1 MSTIIGKIIMAN
13 RSFMN
18 YEFSLHKN
26 RSLNDFL
33 PDKRGIFLSAL
44 ATLAVCLISI
54 LIADRPIALA
64 MRSVAPSI
72 RTFFSYVTLFGNSTP
87 YLTFLGMIFILF
99 YPASKS
105 ESWRSHA
112 EVLRKYALFSFFIF
126 VSIAL
131 SGILTDVLKVI
142 FARYRPVM
150 LYNERKYGF
159 IFFRTSP
166 AKLLSFPS
174 GHANT
179 IAAFMTALYLIK
191 PRYRFIYL
199 LIALMVMASRIVI
212 GKHFVS
218 DVVAGAYLGVLT
230 TYYLRGFF
238 LLHHV
243 DIFSKH
249 PHPVR

>member
-18 YEFSLHKN
+18 HEFSLYRN
-26 RSLNDFL
+26 RSLNDFF
-33 PDKRGIFLSAL
+33 PDKRDVFLTVLAAL
-44 ATLAVCLISI
+44 TACLIAI
-54 LIADRPIALA
+54 LFVDRPIALA
-64 MRSVAPSI
+64 MRSAAPPI
-72 RTFFSYVTLFGNSTP
+72 RQFFSYVTLFGNSTP
-87 YLTFLGMIFILF
+87 YLILFGIIFILF

-105 ESWRSHA
+105 ERWKDHA
-112 EVLRKYALFSFFIF
+112 GFLRKYALISFFIF

-131 SGILTDVLKVI
+131 SGILTDALKVI

-150 LYNERKYGF
+150 LYNEGKYGF

-166 AKLLSFPS
+166 AKVLSFPS

-179 IAAFMTALYLIK
+179 IAAFMTALYLLK
-191 PRYRFIYL
+191 PRYGLIYL
-199 LIALMVMASRIVI
+199 FIALMVIASRIII
-212 GKHFVS
+212 GEHFVS

-249 PHPVR
+249 PRPVR